1 MMSACSSVSV
11 FMWWVWRHVGINH
24 WKILTRPKTLL
35 FFFFIIISF
44 VHPLS
49 LVKPRVESVWVLKFK
64 NLCLRPSKGCE
75 HEKNSEHIEHIIK
88 YICHVFDRTF
98 FYVNIVVVKQTKYFI
113 LGSSHCVLLGKD
125 FLSSNSS
132 KVTLLQ
138 VGFWLHSSF

>member
-64 NLCLRPSKGCE
+64 NLCLLPSKGCE

-98 FYVNIVVVKQTKYFI
+98 FLCQYSCGQTDQIFYTWFKS
-113 LGSSHCVLLGKD
+113 LCLAWK
-125 FLSSNSS
+125 
-132 KVTLLQ
+132 
-138 VGFWLHSSF
+138 GFPQL